1 MKLWCVGI
9 AHGSVARYGT
19 PQDVAWRA
27 SGTGLNTGIK
37 KILDKKKPRR
47 SGAKF
52 SYSMKLRSNFKTF

>member
-27 SGTGLNTGIK
+27 LGTGIK
-37 KILDKKKPRR
+37 YRYQKFWAKKNP
-47 SGAKF
+47 A
-52 SYSMKLRSNFKTF
+52 